1 MEGAYKMKESFIK
14 SVDDAFRKEFSY
26 DQLVNPSNIEQVIEN
41 KIYVVDREQV
51 NLEKYSLGSFLY
63 FVNNQLLS
71 NKFTD
76 FTDYEKARRLLIKI
90 EGDL

>member
-1 MEGAYKMKESFIK
+1 MKKSYIE
-14 SVDDAFRKEFSY
+14 SVDEAFKCLIHKEFSY
-26 DQLVNPSNIEQVIEN
+26 DQLVNPSIIEHVIEN

-71 NKFTD
+71 NKFTA

>member
-1 MEGAYKMKESFIK
+1 MKKSYIESVDEAFKCLIHKES
-14 SVDDAFRKEFSY
+14 SY

-51 NLEKYSLGSFLY
+51 NLERYSLGSFLY
-63 FVNNQLLS
+63 FVNNQLLA
-71 NKFTD
+71 NKFTA

>member
-1 MEGAYKMKESFIK
+1 MKKSYIE
-14 SVDDAFRKEFSY
+14 SVDEPFKCLIHKDFSY

-63 FVNNQLLS
+63 FVNNQLLA
-71 NKFTD
+71 NKFTA